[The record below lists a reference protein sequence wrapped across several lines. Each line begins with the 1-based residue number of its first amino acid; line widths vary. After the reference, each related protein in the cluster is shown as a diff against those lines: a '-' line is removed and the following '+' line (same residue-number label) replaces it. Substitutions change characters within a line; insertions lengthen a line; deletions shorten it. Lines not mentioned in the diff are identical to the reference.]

1 MCMHN
6 NKNTVPRHRVI
17 AALVPNMNRQK
28 GPETLACHLTM
39 YIERGRLVGELAQW

>member
-1 MCMHN
+1 MCYVHAQQESL
-6 NKNTVPRHRVI
+6 VI
-17 AALVPNMNRQK
+17 ALSWHCACGQK